1 MADGGGEIF
10 DPMEARVQRLEDEMA
25 ELRTDVKAMRSDLSY
40 IRGKLDAMPTTTQ
53 LILFAI
59 AIFVAAGVARYFGH

>member
-1 MADGGGEIF
+1 MADGGGDTF
-10 DPMEARVQRLEDEMA
+10 DPMEARVQRLEDDMA
-25 ELRTDVKAMRSDLSY
+25 ELRADVKAMRGDLSY